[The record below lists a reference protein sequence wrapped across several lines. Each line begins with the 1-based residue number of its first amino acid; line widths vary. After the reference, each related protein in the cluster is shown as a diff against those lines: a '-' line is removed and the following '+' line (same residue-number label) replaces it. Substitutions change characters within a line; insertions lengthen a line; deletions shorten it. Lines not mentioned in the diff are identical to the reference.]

1 MDSVVS
7 HIVLLRPE
15 FKRWQQV
22 TVMENKVEEIK
33 ENALA
38 IQNGLRSI
46 GANRAVALSVHVSK
60 EVIAEMEERIARLID
75 QLDNL

>member
-1 MDSVVS
+1 MC

-15 FKRWQQV
+15 IKLRQQV
-22 TVMENKVEEIK
+22 IDMDNKVQEAK

-38 IQNGLRSI
+38 IQKGLRSI

-60 EVIAEMEERIARLID
+60 QVIADMEERIASLID
-75 QLDNL
+75 QLDKL